1 MISVQDFARLKLE
14 ISGVDLEKEAAKKR
28 EHDKEAKHQASCNM
42 VKNWRNTIEAR
53 NILCESYIM
62 HLNQQGQR
70 LKRLE
75 NLKIKEIKE
84 EVCIIYFNSA
94 NFMTDAL

>member
-53 NILCESYIM
+53 NTCILCESYI
-62 HLNQQGQR
+62 HHA
-70 LKRLE
+70 LKSTGA
-75 NLKIKEIKE
+75 
-84 EVCIIYFNSA
+84 EVEK
-94 NFMTDAL
+94 T